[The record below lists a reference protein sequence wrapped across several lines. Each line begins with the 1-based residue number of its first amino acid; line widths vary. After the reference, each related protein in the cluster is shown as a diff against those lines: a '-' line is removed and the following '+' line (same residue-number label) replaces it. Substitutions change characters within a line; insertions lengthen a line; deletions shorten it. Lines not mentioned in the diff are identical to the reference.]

1 MRDKGQIL
9 SRHLYY
15 NKDKYESNDQ
25 RNFFLQNNDPRK
37 NPDIIVVLYIILIVL
52 LLIKHKKLDFLR

>member
-15 NKDKYESNDQ
+15 NKDKYES
-25 RNFFLQNNDPRK
+25 
-37 NPDIIVVLYIILIVL
+37 YI
-52 LLIKHKKLDFLR
+52 KTRLRYSG